1 MVSKTMTKTKDA
13 AKVQVNNRTST
24 AHNVQSRL
32 PELFG
37 SNHRQGGKRHRE
49 TERYPVIRGDFCS
62 IGLWSLVVV
71 VLTGLFVFQSPQ
83 NSYARVVSPSGVPVS
98 TGNPMALPRGV
109 GGYGHNPLVDYQN
122 PYAPQVKGQVGQSLN
137 KGASQLLDQHLPQTA
152 QTGLQE
158 MTDRLV
164 KSADSLFGPD
174 PRTYKSP
181 FVTGGED
188 NGRDWSNGTRYG
200 PSRLPGMPNPAR
212 TSMSGNPQ
220 FECIVK
226 VPDFNEYGPGSAF
239 AGVYNPATGSLVIA
253 PFNNN
258 RGTTRK
264 KDGTKPS
271 WNVDAHGEVQR
282 LLKPVENTGKAV
294 GFTVILGEDGKAQI
308 RWTSRSVNGWNHGD
322 KLAPQEL
329 RPDVIEA
336 LKTKAKLSD
345 VVELE

>member
-13 AKVQVNNRTST
+13 VKVQVNNRTST

-37 SNHRQGGKRHRE
+37 SNHRQGGKRHRK

-98 TGNPMALPRGV
+98 TGNPVALPRGV

-122 PYAPQVKGQVGQSLN
+122 PYAPQVKGQVGPALN
-137 KGASQLLDQHLPQTA
+137 QRASQLLDQHLPQTA

-200 PSRLPGMPNPAR
+200 PSRLPGVPNPAR
-212 TSMSGNPQ
+212 TRLSDAP
-220 FECIVK
+220 
-226 VPDFNEYGPGSAF
+226 PGSGSKKIKITEKDLGLPGASTFSADMIITENCNVTVTIGLVMNYTGENVNF
-239 AGVYNPATGSLVIA
+239 AGIMRQLKEIAIQNGGKGQVELKADIINP
-253 PFNNN
+253 
-258 RGTTRK
+258 
-264 KDGTKPS
+264 
-271 WNVDAHGEVQR
+271 
-282 LLKPVENTGKAV
+282 
-294 GFTVILGEDGKAQI
+294 
-308 RWTSRSVNGWNHGD
+308 
-322 KLAPQEL
+322 KLAKTLGKRYPGSITVDPISEL
-329 RPDVIEA
+329 LEEPVFNF
-336 LKTKAKLSD
+336 KTTLP
-345 VVELE
+345 LQP